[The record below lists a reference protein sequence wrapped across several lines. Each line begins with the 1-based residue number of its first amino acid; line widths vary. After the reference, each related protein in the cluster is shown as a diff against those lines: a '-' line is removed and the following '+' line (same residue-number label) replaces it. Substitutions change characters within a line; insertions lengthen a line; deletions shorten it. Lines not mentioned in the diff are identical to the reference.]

1 MPEGDTIFR
10 TARTLN
16 RALSGKVVTAF
27 RSNYALLTRFN
38 DDTPLVGRTIES
50 VEARGKWL
58 LMHFSTPRSP
68 DTSSGSRSG
77 GGDFLVTHMLMN
89 GSWHIYRPGERWQ
102 LPPSEMRIVIE
113 TSDFVAVGFNVPVA
127 EMHTAHSLARDNRIP
142 PPASDV
148 LGTAFDR
155 PSAVERLLAC
165 AEMELG
171 EALLRQKVLAGV
183 GNVFKSEIC
192 FLTRLNPFRRV
203 ATLTREQLADVVS
216 AAQTQLAANVLEDS
230 GDRIVTWRGR
240 RRRTTHRSDP
250 GESLWVY
257 GRGGEPCRRCGEP
270 IERRLQ
276 GANARATYW
285 CPRCQPIQLVF

>member
-38 DDTPLVGRTIES
+38 DNTPLVGRIIES
-50 VEARGKWL
+50 VEARGKWV
-58 LMHFSTPRSP
+58 LMHFS
-68 DTSSGSRSG
+68 
-77 GGDFLVTHMLMN
+77 GGDLLLTHMLMS

-102 LPPSEMRIVIE
+102 LPPAEMRIVIE
-113 TSDFVAVGFNVPVA
+113 TSDFVAVGFNVPLA
-127 EMHTAHSLARDNRIP
+127 EMHTAHSLARDKRIP
-142 PPASDV
+142 PAASDV
-148 LGTAFDR
+148 LGSAFDR
-155 PSAVERLLAC
+155 DAAVERLLAC
-165 AEMELG
+165 GDMELG
-171 EALLRQKVLAGV
+171 EALLRQHVLAGV

-192 FLTRLNPFRRV
+192 FLTGLNPFRRV
-203 ATLTREQLADVVS
+203 ATLTREQLTAVVS
-216 AAQTQLAANVLEDS
+216 AARNQLAANVLEDS

-240 RRRTTHRSDP
+240 RRRTTHRSNP

-257 GRGGEPCRRCGEP
+257 GRSGEQCRRCGEP

-276 GANARATYW
+276 GADTRATYW
-285 CPRCQPIQLVF
+285 CSHCQPNQLAL